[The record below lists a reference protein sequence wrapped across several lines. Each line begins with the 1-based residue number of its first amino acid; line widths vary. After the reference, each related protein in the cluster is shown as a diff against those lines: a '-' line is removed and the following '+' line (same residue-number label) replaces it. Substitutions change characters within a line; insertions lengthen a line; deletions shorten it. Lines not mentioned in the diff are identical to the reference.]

1 MSLVVALRTVFH
13 SEYGLRIQSLVTRKE
28 SLTLTVEF
36 TDKDNIRGQ
45 GSSMSLK
52 LMDSFIQFLALKVK
66 SLVMA

>member
-13 SEYGLRIQSLVTRKE
+13 SEYGLRIQSLVTKKE
-28 SLTLTVEF
+28 SLTMTVEF

-52 LMDSFIQFLALKVK
+52 LMDSFIQFLALKIE